1 MQITEES
8 YYTLK
13 LLIRNVSGL
22 VKMNFRLVHASYS
35 LPEWQ
40 ALNGLSLHP
49 VLPTNIKKVL
59 KIHEINYSGA
69 LAREARAAEQ
79 HG

>member
-1 MQITEES
+1 M
-8 YYTLK
+8 

-22 VKMNFRLVHASYS
+22 VKMTFRLVHASYS

-49 VLPTNIKKVL
+49 TNIKEKYL
-59 KIHEINYSGA
+59 KYTRLIIAELSPA
-69 LAREARAAEQ
+69 KRAQ
-79 HG
+79 RSNMGNKMW